1 MVGDAR
7 FLHFRARIVKTDW
20 PVKVFIPDKGKGL
33 CPLPPE
39 ASRFRLSKLT
49 GLFTAVFVLL
59 QAGAVAQTTQTTQT
73 TQTQSTAGEG
83 FPVISDKIRYSLL
96 DHPSIQT
103 GRARTCQAIHRL
115 GIQHAE
121 SRPQVSG
128 HINSERQLFGHFK
141 SSNNQG
147 DRDRA
152 EARGLNRQESNVY
165 DLEVSLRHTLWDWHV
180 TDNRVKAHQIAY
192 DVERLR
198 LTISLSEQVVSL
210 IKAALR
216 LDLYAEQV
224 AHSKQAIADMT
235 PYIQAIEAQGDAGF
249 VRLVDVRR
257 ARLVLLDE
265 EIRLREAETALA
277 QTVEDIF
284 TQFRLDPPDARQFL
298 SMFRLLRPLQLLP
311 VQPEMSELVRSIEL
325 QIRQSIYDFESISA
339 ELYPVLDVTVDAT
352 AFDLGDFE
360 SEYEVTGQM
369 SVSMPLYDGGTNKA
383 RRAEASW
390 RMRELG
396 QDKRRE
402 IQDLELDV
410 AQTIQQFT
418 DVRKKITELE
428 QRLDAQQSR
437 FDSLKVLTERSDVP
451 RLSLAEA
458 ISEITQTRF
467 ELLNN
472 HITLDALRTDNL
484 YQADQLISVLNLSV
498 GERAC

>member
-7 FLHFRARIVKTDW
+7 FLYFRAKFFKTDTAAQS
-20 PVKVFIPDKGKGL
+20 FLPDKAGGL
-33 CPLPPE
+33 CSLR
-39 ASRFRLSKLT
+39 ASPAWLKKSRLTACL
-49 GLFTAVFVLL
+49 TAVFLL
-59 QAGAVAQTTQTTQT
+59 FQAGAEAQTTQAQT
-73 TQTQSTAGEG
+73 DAG
-83 FPVISDKIRYSLL
+83 FPVISDKIRFSLL

-192 DVERLR
+192 DVERLP
-198 LTISLSEQVVSL
+198 LSISLSEQVVSL
-210 IKAALR
+210 LKAALR

-235 PYIQAIEAQGDAGF
+235 PYIQAIEAQGEAGF

-265 EIRLREAETALA
+265 EIRLREAETAFA

-284 TQFRLDPPDARQFL
+284 TQFRL
-298 SMFRLLRPLQLLP
+298 
-311 VQPEMSELVRSIEL
+311 
-325 QIRQSIYDFESISA
+325 
-339 ELYPVLDVTVDAT
+339 
-352 AFDLGDFE
+352 AF
-360 SEYEVTGQM
+360 
-369 SVSMPLYDGGTNKA
+369 
-383 RRAEASW
+383 
-390 RMRELG
+390 
-396 QDKRRE
+396 
-402 IQDLELDV
+402 I
-410 AQTIQQFT
+410 
-418 DVRKKITELE
+418 
-428 QRLDAQQSR
+428 
-437 FDSLKVLTERSDVP
+437 
-451 RLSLAEA
+451 
-458 ISEITQTRF
+458 
-467 ELLNN
+467 
-472 HITLDALRTDNL
+472 
-484 YQADQLISVLNLSV
+484 
-498 GERAC
+498 

>member
-73 TQTQSTAGEG
+73 QSTAGEG
-83 FPVISDKIRYSLL
+83 FPLISDKIRYSLL

-235 PYIQAIEAQGDAGF
+235 PYIQAIEAMAVLKVWLNISRQTPPSAKAS
-249 VRLVDVRR
+249 RL
-257 ARLVLLDE
+257 
-265 EIRLREAETALA
+265 
-277 QTVEDIF
+277 F
-284 TQFRLDPPDARQFL
+284 
-298 SMFRLLRPLQLLP
+298 MRPL
-311 VQPEMSELVRSIEL
+311 
-325 QIRQSIYDFESISA
+325 
-339 ELYPVLDVTVDAT
+339 
-352 AFDLGDFE
+352 
-360 SEYEVTGQM
+360 
-369 SVSMPLYDGGTNKA
+369 
-383 RRAEASW
+383 
-390 RMRELG
+390 
-396 QDKRRE
+396 
-402 IQDLELDV
+402 
-410 AQTIQQFT
+410 
-418 DVRKKITELE
+418 
-428 QRLDAQQSR
+428 
-437 FDSLKVLTERSDVP
+437 
-451 RLSLAEA
+451 
-458 ISEITQTRF
+458 
-467 ELLNN
+467 
-472 HITLDALRTDNL
+472 
-484 YQADQLISVLNLSV
+484 
-498 GERAC
+498 